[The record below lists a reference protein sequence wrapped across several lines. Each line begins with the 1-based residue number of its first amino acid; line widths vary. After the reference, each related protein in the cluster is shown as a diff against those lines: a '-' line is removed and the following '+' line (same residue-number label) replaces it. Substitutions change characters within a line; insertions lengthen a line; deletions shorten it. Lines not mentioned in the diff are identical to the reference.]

1 MDIKKVSFK
10 QYLKLDES
18 EVNKMARLG
27 YYADGRYF
35 SGKKHQAVAFAKF
48 RANEFGRSV
57 EVTFV
62 DDTGQSRVIGVA
74 EPENATAADPITEE
88 VKAKKKF

>member
-1 MDIKKVSFK
+1 MDIKQVSFK
-10 QYLKLDES
+10 QYLELDES
-18 EVNKMARLG
+18 EVKGTQLG

-35 SGKKHQAVAFAKF
+35 SSKKHQAIAFAKF

-74 EPENATAADPITEE
+74 DPDEVAAIQ
-88 VKAKKKF
+88 